1 MIKVAERD
9 VRRVIQAIESEIP
22 AIKKK
27 CIELE
32 TVLSDLV
39 NRALMDDGNKVYKIK
54 LPLIKAMLVQKETE
68 LENGK
73 GELEDFIARYFQKR
87 L

>member
-1 MIKVAERD
+1 MAKVAKQD
-9 VRRVIQAIESEIP
+9 VMRVIQAIDSEIP
-22 AIKKK
+22 AIKKN
-27 CIELE
+27 CNELE

-39 NRALMDDGNKVYKIK
+39 NRALMDDGNKIYKIK
-54 LPLIKAMLVQKETE
+54 LPLIKAMLVQQETE
-68 LENGK
+68 LKNGK